1 MLDMKVSQLTIDPF
15 TNMPIIILK
24 DEAGHEALPIWIGL
38 IEASA
43 IASELEKI
51 ALDRPMTH
59 DLMRNIIDETGLR
72 VDRVE
77 VHDVRDNTYY
87 ATIFLVGPRRKTMAL
102 DSRPSDAIALA
113 LRTGARICV
122 ARKVIDR
129 TRHIDLSRRA
139 GKADARHKGGPKSG
153 QRNGPKNDPKY
164 DSRSGAKGDPKGD
177 NRHDHSDER
186 DPGAARGAGGG
197 FVDDAERLRELL
209 ESLSDDE
216 FGKWKM

>member
-1 MLDMKVSQLTIDPF
+1 MKARGPSVAMLDMKVSRLTVDPF
-15 TNMPIIILK
+15 TNMPIIILR
-24 DEAGHEALPIWIGL
+24 DEAGTEALPIWIGL

-59 DLMRNIIDETGLR
+59 DLMKNIIGECGVK

-77 VHDVRDNTYY
+77 VHDVRDNTFY
-87 ATIFLVGPRRKTMAL
+87 ATIHLVGRGRGKKRMVI

-122 ARKVIDR
+122 SRKVIAR
-129 TRHIDLSRRA
+129 SQKLDLGCEDAPDLTEA
-139 GKADARHKGGPKSG
+139 G
-153 QRNGPKNDPKY
+153 
-164 DSRSGAKGDPKGD
+164 
-177 NRHDHSDER
+177 
-186 DPGAARGAGGG
+186 
-197 FVDDAERLRELL
+197 RLKELL
-209 ESLSDDE
+209 ESLSDEE

>member
-1 MLDMKVSQLTIDPF
+1 MKRAGAMLDMKVSQLTVDPF

-43 IASELEKI
+43 IATELEKI

-59 DLMRNIIDETGLR
+59 DLMKNIIGETGLR

-77 VHDVRDNTYY
+77 VHDVRDNTFY
-87 ATIFLVGPRRKTMAL
+87 ATIFLVGPKKRVVAV

-122 ARKVIDR
+122 AKKVIER
-129 TRHIDLSRRA
+129 TRNLDLGRTDGKRGARTGGALFA
-139 GKADARHKGGPKSG
+139 GGDPEHEAAR
-153 QRNGPKNDPKY
+153 
-164 DSRSGAKGDPKGD
+164 AKGDD
-177 NRHDHSDER
+177 D
-186 DPGAARGAGGG
+186 GA
-197 FVDDAERLRELL
+197 RLRELL